1 MWDWHD
7 IIRVKPE
14 GMTSFRVVGL
24 PLPRYRYGVEVAGTG
39 MAENGTDRGF
49 EIDRLTY
56 PGCRGAP

>member
-24 PLPRYRYGVEVAGTG
+24 PLPRYRYGVEVVGRG
-39 MAENGTDRGF
+39 SAETGTDRGF
-49 EIDRLTY
+49 EIDRLT
-56 PGCRGAP
+56 